1 MNKRYKAR
9 AVART
14 AHTRRI
20 REGVREK
27 GERSPEHE
35 AEHERAPTFD
45 DSERQ
50 TDDYEARTS
59 MPRGR

>member
-1 MNKRYKAR
+1 MSKKRRAR

-20 REGVREK
+20 REK
-27 GERSPEHE
+27 GEHSPERE
-35 AEHERAPTFD
+35 AGSGRPPTFD
-45 DSERQ
+45 DFERD
-50 TDDYEARTS
+50 TDDAEARTG